1 MNVINGTEKRPVETE
16 TPVLSRKTHHLVKD
30 NSLSLVLFVL
40 FLVCIS
46 AQSLAGLRLE
56 NEILT
61 AHGKASIGFWNYL
74 SMGSFWEGLASNW
87 QAAVLQLGSL
97 IVFSSF
103 LYQRSTPIPAILTS
117 RQMIKFG

>member
-1 MNVINGTEKRPVETE
+1 MKAMNGTENRPVGTG
-16 TPVLSRKTHHLVKD
+16 TPILTRKSPNIVKD

-40 FLVCIS
+40 FVVCIS

-56 NEILT
+56 NEILM

-74 SMGSFWEGLASNW
+74 STGSFWEGLASNW

-103 LYQRSTPIPAILTS
+103 LYQRGAPHSPRS
-117 RQMIKFG
+117 